1 MAEDRQ
7 HKGYMALL
15 GRMQKGRKSKKREG
29 SELHGGPIWVAQV
42 AASLLFA
49 EEVWEE
55 RVGQAMV
62 DTEWRRRIKGQ
73 WGPMVA
79 QWNRLQ

>member
-29 SELHGGPIWVAQV
+29 SELHGAPICVAQV
-42 AASLLFA
+42 AAALLFA
-49 EEVWEE
+49 AGRW
-55 RVGQAMV
+55 QLALAL
-62 DTEWRRRIKGQ
+62 RRFEAAATGAGAVPTACR
-73 WGPMVA
+73 
-79 QWNRLQ
+79 